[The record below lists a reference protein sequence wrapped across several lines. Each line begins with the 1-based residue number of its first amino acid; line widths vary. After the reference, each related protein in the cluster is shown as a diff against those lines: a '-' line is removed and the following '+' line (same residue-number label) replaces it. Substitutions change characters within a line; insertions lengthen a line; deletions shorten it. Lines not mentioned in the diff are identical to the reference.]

1 MVNDFVMGID
11 IGGTNTVYGFINREG
26 EIIHY
31 DQIPTNGDKPIYN
44 LLERL
49 EKPLKD
55 FLDANST
62 KKLKGIG
69 IGAPNGNYYTGNIEN
84 PPNLNWGSI
93 DIKSILE
100 KKFQSKVLLTNDA
113 NAAAIGEKSY
123 GAAKKMSDFV
133 MITLG
138 TGLGSGIYANNKLIY
153 GCDGFAGEMGHI
165 IVENDGRRCN
175 CGNKGCLESYVSANG
190 INKTIDQMMIK
201 YPESNLLRKLR
212 NRKEAGKIL
221 DMAYDENHKIAIKIY
236 SYTGKMLGRGLSNV
250 ATLLSPEAFIFYG
263 GYSNAGSRIFDYA
276 EQEMNKNLLEGQKGK
291 IKIIRSKLL
300 DGQAGVLGAAALIW
314 SHEK

>member
-1 MVNDFVMGID
+1 MGID

-26 EIIHY
+26 EIINY

-44 LLERL
+44 LLDRL
-49 EKPLKD
+49 EKHLKD
-55 FLDANST
+55 FLDVNST

-93 DIKSILE
+93 NIKSILE
-100 KKFQSKVLLTNDA
+100 KKFASKVLLTNDA

-123 GAAKKMSDFV
+123 GAAKKMNDFV

-138 TGLGSGIYANNKLIY
+138 TGLGSGIYANNRLIY
-153 GCDGFAGEMGHI
+153 GYDGFAGEMGHI
-165 IVENDGRRCN
+165 VVKNDGRRCN

-201 YPESNLLRKLR
+201 YPESDLLRKLR
-212 NRKEAGKIL
+212 NRKMAGKIL

-276 EQEMNKNLLEGQKGK
+276 AQEMNKNLLEGQKGK

-300 DGQAGVLGAAALIW
+300 DGQAGVLGAASLIW
-314 SHEK
+314 SHER

>member
-1 MVNDFVMGID
+1 MGID

-276 EQEMNKNLLEGQKGK
+276 KEEMNKNLLEGQKGK

-300 DGQAGVLGAAALIW
+300 DGQAGVLGAASLIW
-314 SHEK
+314 SHER

>member
-263 GYSNAGSRIFDYA
+263 GYSNAGPRIFDFA

-314 SHEK
+314 SHER

>member
-153 GCDGFAGEMGHI
+153 GYDGFAGEMGHI

-276 EQEMNKNLLEGQKGK
+276 KEEMNKNLLEGQRGK
-291 IKIIRSKLL
+291 IKIIKSKLL
-300 DGQAGVLGAAALIW
+300 DGQAGVLGAASLIW
-314 SHEK
+314 THQR

>member
-11 IGGTNTVYGFINREG
+11 IGGTNTVYGFINRKG
-26 EIIHY
+26 EIIYY

-44 LLERL
+44 LLNRL
-49 EKPLKD
+49 EKHLND

-62 KKLKGIG
+62 KNLKGIG
-69 IGAPNGNYYTGNIEN
+69 IGAPNGNYYTGNIES
-84 PPNLNWGSI
+84 PPNLNWGTIS
-93 DIKSILE
+93 IKSILE
-100 KKFQSKVLLTNDA
+100 KKFASQVLLTNDA

-123 GAAKKMSDFV
+123 GAAKKMNDFV

-138 TGLGSGIYANNKLIY
+138 TGLGSGIYANNRLIY
-153 GCDGFAGEMGHI
+153 GYDGFAGEMGHI
-165 IVENDGRRCN
+165 VVENDGRRCN

-300 DGQAGVLGAAALIW
+300 DGQAGVLGAASLIW
-314 SHEK
+314 SHER

>member
-11 IGGTNTVYGFINREG
+11 IGGTNTVYGFINRKG

-44 LLERL
+44 LLDRL
-49 EKPLKD
+49 ETHLKD

-69 IGAPNGNYYTGNIEN
+69 IGAPNGNYYTGNIES

-93 DIKSILE
+93 SIKSILE
-100 KKFQSKVLLTNDA
+100 KKFASKVLLTNDA

-123 GAAKKMSDFV
+123 GAAKKMNDFV

-138 TGLGSGIYANNKLIY
+138 TGLGSGIYANNRLIY

-165 IVENDGRRCN
+165 IVENDGRSVIVEIKVVLN
-175 CGNKGCLESYVSANG
+175 LMFLLMVS
-190 INKTIDQMMIK
+190 IRQLIK
-201 YPESNLLRKLR
+201 
-212 NRKEAGKIL
+212 
-221 DMAYDENHKIAIKIY
+221 
-236 SYTGKMLGRGLSNV
+236 
-250 ATLLSPEAFIFYG
+250 
-263 GYSNAGSRIFDYA
+263 
-276 EQEMNKNLLEGQKGK
+276 
-291 IKIIRSKLL
+291 
-300 DGQAGVLGAAALIW
+300 
-314 SHEK
+314 

>member
-1 MVNDFVMGID
+1 M
-11 IGGTNTVYGFINREG
+11 
-26 EIIHY
+26 
-31 DQIPTNGDKPIYN
+31 
-44 LLERL
+44 
-49 EKPLKD
+49 
-55 FLDANST
+55 
-62 KKLKGIG
+62 
-69 IGAPNGNYYTGNIEN
+69 
-84 PPNLNWGSI
+84 GSI

-221 DMAYDENHKIAIKIY
+221 DMAYDENHEIATKIY
-236 SYTGKMLGRGLSNV
+236 SYTGKMLGRGLSIV

-314 SHEK
+314 SHER

>member
-11 IGGTNTVYGFINREG
+11 IGGTNTVYGFINRKG

-44 LLERL
+44 LLDRL
-49 EKPLKD
+49 EKHLKD

-62 KKLKGIG
+62 KSLKGIG

-221 DMAYDENHKIAIKIY
+221 DMAYDENHEIATKIY
-236 SYTGKMLGRGLSNV
+236 SYTGKMLGRGLSIV

-276 EQEMNKNLLEGQKGK
+276 KEEMNKNLLEGQKGK

-314 SHEK
+314 SHER

>member
-11 IGGTNTVYGFINREG
+11 IGGTNTVYGFINRKG

-44 LLERL
+44 LLDRL
-49 EKPLKD
+49 EKLLND

-62 KKLKGIG
+62 KNLKGIG

-93 DIKSILE
+93 NIKSILE

-123 GAAKKMSDFV
+123 GAAKKMNDFV

-138 TGLGSGIYANNKLIY
+138 TGLGSGIYANNRLIY
-153 GCDGFAGEMGHI
+153 GYDGFAGEMGHI

-300 DGQAGVLGAAALIW
+300 DGQAGVLGAASLIW
-314 SHEK
+314 SHER

>member
-11 IGGTNTVYGFINREG
+11 IGGTNTVYGFINKRG

-31 DQIPTNGDKPIYN
+31 DQIPTKGDKPIYN
-44 LLERL
+44 LLDRL
-49 EKPLKD
+49 EKHLKD

-69 IGAPNGNYYTGNIEN
+69 IGAPNGNHYTGNIES

-93 DIKSILE
+93 NIKSILE
-100 KKFQSKVLLTNDA
+100 KKFASKVLLTNDA

-123 GAAKKMSDFV
+123 GAAKKMNDFV

-153 GCDGFAGEMGHI
+153 GYDGFAGEMGHI
-165 IVENDGRRCN
+165 VIKNEGRRCN

-201 YPESNLLRKLR
+201 FPESNLLRKLR

-276 EQEMNKNLLEGQKGK
+276 KEEMNKNLLEGQRGK
-291 IKIIRSKLL
+291 IKIIKSKLL
-300 DGQAGVLGAAALIW
+300 DGQAGVLGAASLIW
-314 SHEK
+314 LHER

>member
-44 LLERL
+44 LLDRL
-49 EKPLKD
+49 EKLLND

-62 KKLKGIG
+62 KNLKGIG
-69 IGAPNGNYYTGNIEN
+69 IGAPNGNYYTGNIES

-93 DIKSILE
+93 SIKSILE
-100 KKFQSKVLLTNDA
+100 KKFASKVLLTNDA

-123 GAAKKMSDFV
+123 GAAKNMNDFV

-138 TGLGSGIYANNKLIY
+138 TGLGSGIYANNRLIY
-153 GCDGFAGEMGHI
+153 GHDGFAGEMGHI
-165 IVENDGRRCN
+165 LVENDGRKCN

-263 GYSNAGSRIFDYA
+263 GYSNAGSRIFDFA

-300 DGQAGVLGAAALIW
+300 DGQAGVLGAASLIW
-314 SHEK
+314 SH

>member
-44 LLERL
+44 LLDRL
-49 EKPLKD
+49 EKLLND
-55 FLDANST
+55 FLDENST
-62 KKLKGIG
+62 KNLKGIG
-69 IGAPNGNYYTGNIEN
+69 IGAPNGNYYTGNIES

-93 DIKSILE
+93 SIKSILE
-100 KKFQSKVLLTNDA
+100 KKFASKVLLTNDA

-123 GAAKKMSDFV
+123 GAAKKMNDFV

-138 TGLGSGIYANNKLIY
+138 TGLGSGIYANNRLIY
-153 GCDGFAGEMGHI
+153 GYDGFAGEMGHI
-165 IVENDGRRCN
+165 LVENNGRKCN

-201 YPESNLLRKLR
+201 YSESNLLRKLR

-263 GYSNAGSRIFDYA
+263 GYSNAGSRIFDFA

-300 DGQAGVLGAAALIW
+300 DGQAGVLGAASLIW
-314 SHEK
+314 SHER

>member
-1 MVNDFVMGID
+1 MGID

-44 LLERL
+44 LLDRL
-49 EKPLKD
+49 EKLLND
-55 FLDANST
+55 FLDENST
-62 KKLKGIG
+62 KNLKGIG
-69 IGAPNGNYYTGNIEN
+69 IGAPNGNYYTGNIES

-93 DIKSILE
+93 SIKSILE
-100 KKFQSKVLLTNDA
+100 KKFASKVLLTNDA

-123 GAAKKMSDFV
+123 GAAKKMNDFV

-138 TGLGSGIYANNKLIY
+138 TGLGSGIYANNRLIY
-153 GCDGFAGEMGHI
+153 GYDGFAGEMGHI
-165 IVENDGRRCN
+165 LVENNGRKCN

-201 YPESNLLRKLR
+201 YSESNLLRKLR

-276 EQEMNKNLLEGQKGK
+276 QEEMNKNLLEGQKGR
-291 IKIIRSKLL
+291 IKIIKSQLL
-300 DGQAGVLGAAALIW
+300 DGQAGVLGAASLIW
-314 SHEK
+314 SHQR

>member
-31 DQIPTNGDKPIYN
+31 DQIPTNGDKPIFN
-44 LLERL
+44 LLDRL
-49 EKPLKD
+49 EIHLKD
-55 FLDANST
+55 FLDTNST
-62 KKLKGIG
+62 KKLIGIG
-69 IGAPNGNYYTGNIEN
+69 IGAPNGNYYTGNIES

-93 DIKSILE
+93 NIKSILE
-100 KKFQSKVLLTNDA
+100 KRFASKVLLTNDA

-123 GAAKKMSDFV
+123 GAAKKMNDFV

-138 TGLGSGIYANNKLIY
+138 TGLGSGIYANNRLIY
-153 GCDGFAGEMGHI
+153 GYDGFAGEMGHI
-165 IVENDGRRCN
+165 VVENDGRKCN

-190 INKTIDQMMIK
+190 INKTIEKMMIK
-201 YPESNLLRKLR
+201 YPESNLLRKLL

-221 DMAYDENHKIAIKIY
+221 DMAYDENHEIAIKIY
-236 SYTGKMLGRGLSNV
+236 YYTGKMLGIGLANV

-291 IKIIRSKLL
+291 IKIMRSKLL
-300 DGQAGVLGAAALIW
+300 DGQAGVLGAASLIW